1 MPNIKTKLKAETP
14 YVPIDI
20 DDNETVIVT
29 KKAEFGKSSDNIEKV
44 KKSISM
50 KKAVKWHIDEYAK
63 QTKFKAMPNIDK
75 AKIDNS
81 KGSSLRMN
89 SITTLKYTFNIN
101 TMDTIVVVMKLYDY
115 NLKKETNYGTLFCEM
130 IDNIPPVRRNLIP
143 DNNVSGKVAFVFYSA
158 SPSHI
163 SADGEYRSKF
173 SQYRSLSL
181 AKNKFNSLWMDLED
195 YMTSAMSRRNWSL
208 YTNFFYPQINQKTDS
223 MNIEFA
229 VKNELVS
236 TTLLIISWFH
246 AIFEEVIGMSKSH
259 INREYTEI
267 FLNYKDE
274 DVKFMKGLINKY
286 SSKMLE
292 SFKANV
298 SHTTTRFYDE
308 CNYMQCGYKM
318 IPLNVKE
325 LHDPMKLRYKPWRE
339 YFISAKCNDLVVN
352 SVSPSFAII
361 LDWFY
366 IKNSTK
372 GLYDNKSQYDRMKHS
387 ELAKNILKSLY
398 EAQRGTYFA
407 AEDTININKSGKQ
420 IKQWVNNK
428 FRKLNSKI
436 SKPID
441 YSIEE
446 IIMSD
451 VTLAFASE
459 FVGRTFADSFK
470 LLHNNNQF
478 NQMLGCPLSTNGYNM
493 FAKYMFD
500 ICYGLL
506 CANKRLGVIHGDL
519 HLNNATIGQL
529 YYLDQMSVNNKNHV
543 NKTVYVINDDYQYV
557 FPNNGYYASIIDFS
571 RGIINPDFAD
581 KFRDTS
587 LPRTQELITDLSEF
601 RNCEVHNLLNLYI
614 QLFPNKERQRDELV
628 VLFKNNFEAVFKLL
642 TCIDIYMFTIRLSR
656 MLGRNESAVNKKA
669 MKLLDNINRLAES
682 YIATD
687 MNHLFN
693 ETEVY
698 KEKIIDSEYP
708 IQTIIKKCFS
718 EFNDG
723 KEYKSIGIITDV
735 YILDNPL
742 TYSVDR
748 YQNFPEIIKHVKYID
763 DDGKE
768 NAIKIV
774 SEKRKANRK
783 EYEKQKTKNLDI
795 VNFIARRNVDNT
807 DMRIIEAPSR

>member
-1 MPNIKTKLKAETP
+1 
-14 YVPIDI
+14 
-20 DDNETVIVT
+20 
-29 KKAEFGKSSDNIEKV
+29 
-44 KKSISM
+44 
-50 KKAVKWHIDEYAK
+50 
-63 QTKFKAMPNIDK
+63 
-75 AKIDNS
+75 
-81 KGSSLRMN
+81 
-89 SITTLKYTFNIN
+89 
-101 TMDTIVVVMKLYDY
+101 
-115 NLKKETNYGTLFCEM
+115 
-130 IDNIPPVRRNLIP
+130 
-143 DNNVSGKVAFVFYSA
+143 
-158 SPSHI
+158 
-163 SADGEYRSKF
+163 
-173 SQYRSLSL
+173 
-181 AKNKFNSLWMDLED
+181 
-195 YMTSAMSRRNWSL
+195 
-208 YTNFFYPQINQKTDS
+208 
-223 MNIEFA
+223 
-229 VKNELVS
+229 
-236 TTLLIISWFH
+236 
-246 AIFEEVIGMSKSH
+246 MSKSH
-259 INREYTEI
+259 INKEYTEI
-267 FLNYKDE
+267 FLNYKEE
-274 DVKFMKGLINKY
+274 DVEFMKVMITKY
-286 SSKMLE
+286 SSKVLE

-308 CNYMQCGYKM
+308 YNYMQCGYKM

-325 LHDPMKLRYKPWRE
+325 LHDPMKLRYRPWRE
-339 YFISAKCNDLVVN
+339 YFISAKCNDLIIN

-372 GLYDNKSQYDRMKHS
+372 GLYDNKSQYDRMKNS
-387 ELAKNILKSLY
+387 ELAKNILRSLY

-407 AEDTININKSGKQ
+407 AEDIININKSGKQ
-420 IKQWVNNK
+420 IKQWINNK
-428 FRKLNSKI
+428 FRKLNDKI
-436 SKPID
+436 SKTID

-470 LLHNNNQF
+470 LLNNNKKF
-478 NQMLGCPLSTNGYNM
+478 NKALGYPLNINGYNM
-493 FAKYMFD
+493 FAKYIFD

-529 YYLDQMSVNNKNHV
+529 YYLDTASVTNINYT
-543 NKTVYVINDDYQYV
+543 NKTVYVINDDFQYV

-571 RGIINPDFAD
+571 RGIINPTFVD

-587 LPRTQELITDLSEF
+587 LPRTQELITNLSEF
-601 RNCEVHNLLNLYI
+601 RNGEVQNLLNLYI

-628 VLFKNNFEAVFKLL
+628 VLFKNNFDAVFKLL
-642 TCIDIYMFTIRLSR
+642 TCIDIYMFTIRLIR
-656 MLGRNESAVNKKA
+656 MLGRKESTINKKA

-693 ETEVY
+693 ETEIY
-698 KEKIIDSEYP
+698 REKIIDSEYP

-723 KEYKSIGIITDV
+723 KEYKSIGVVTDV

-748 YQNFPEIIKHVKYID
+748 YQNFPEIIKHVKYTD
-763 DDGKE
+763 DEGEEKSV
-768 NAIKIV
+768 KIV

-795 VNFIARRNVDNT
+795 VNFIARRNIDNT
-807 DMRIIEAPSR
+807 DMRIIEAPYR